1 MTQQDE
7 IVESRRANRVLDEV
21 TRDAEIPMEVDTA
34 PDRTRLFSSMSF
46 SRMRTSWN
54 PGEQEVIDAARTQ
67 ADHELTQE
75 FGAIYQILNKVH
87 EVVRTPVR
95 DPQTGEPILDK
106 HGLFVW
112 EVDRLGM
119 VLEDWSRLTERDK
132 DGFIHEITT
141 RLVLWEQK
149 AADFWAEAMFAKA
162 LWEEHFAI
170 TFVETPLIENRRP
183 TVEDRTQNAQVAARE
198 QRYLAIYMS
207 VRSKKA
213 EALVRSMGLLSQR
226 LKDTSV

>member
-7 IVESRRANRVLDEV
+7 IEESRRANRALAEV
-21 TRDAEIPMEVDTA
+21 AREADRPMHVDPA

-54 PGEQEVIDAARTQ
+54 PGEQEVIDAARAQ
-67 ADHELTQE
+67 SDRELTRE
-75 FGAIYQILNKVH
+75 FGEVYRILNKVY
-87 EVVRTPVR
+87 EIVRTPVR
-95 DPQTGEPILDK
+95 DPETGVPITDRFGLIIWQTD
-106 HGLFVW
+106 H
-112 EVDRLGM
+112 LGM

-132 DGFIHEITT
+132 DGLIHEITT
-141 RLVLWEQK
+141 HLVMWEQK

-162 LWEEHFAI
+162 LWEENFAI
-170 TFVETPLIENRRP
+170 TFVETPLVENKRP

-213 EALVRSMGLLSQR
+213 ESLVRSMALLSQR
-226 LKDTSV
+226 LKDTAA

>member
-7 IVESRRANRVLDEV
+7 ITDSRQANRALAEV
-21 TRDAEIPMEVDTA
+21 VRDAEVPMTVDPA
-34 PDRTRLFSSMSF
+34 PDRTRLFSSLNF

-54 PGEQEVIDAARTQ
+54 PGEQEVIDAAKVQSDR
-67 ADHELTQE
+67 ELTRE
-75 FGAIYQILNKVH
+75 FAEVYRILDKVY
-87 EVVRTPVR
+87 EIVRTPMR
-95 DPQTGEPILDK
+95 DPDTGQPITGRHGFIVWQTD
-106 HGLFVW
+106 H
-112 EVDRLGM
+112 LGM

-132 DGFIHEITT
+132 DGLIHEITT
-141 RLVLWEQK
+141 HLVMWEQK

-162 LWEEHFAI
+162 LWEENFAI
-170 TFVETPLIENRRP
+170 TFVETPLVENRRP

-213 EALVRSMGLLSQR
+213 EALVRSMSLLSQR
-226 LKDTSV
+226 LKDTSA

>member
-1 MTQQDE
+1 MIEQNETE
-7 IVESRRANRVLDEV
+7 ESRRVNRVLIEAV
-21 TRDAEIPMEVDTA
+21 REAEEPMQVDPA
-34 PDRTRLFSSMSF
+34 PDRTRLFTSMSF

-54 PGEQEVIDAARTQ
+54 SGEQEVIDAARTQ
-67 ADHELTQE
+67 SDREIQVE
-75 FGAIYQILNKVH
+75 FGDVYRILNKVY
-87 EVVRTPVR
+87 EIVRRPLR
-95 DPQTGEPILDK
+95 DSDTGAVITDR
-106 HGLFVW
+106 HGLVVW
-112 EVDRLGM
+112 ETDPLGM
-119 VLEDWSRLTERDK
+119 VIEDWSRLTERDK

-141 RLVLWEQK
+141 HLVMWEQR

-170 TFVETPLIENRRP
+170 TFVETPLIESRRP

-213 EALVRSMGLLSQR
+213 ESLVRSMSLLSQR
-226 LKDTSV
+226 LKDTSA

>member
-7 IVESRRANRVLDEV
+7 VTDARRANRVLAEV
-21 TRDAEIPMEVDTA
+21 VRDADTPVTVDPA
-34 PDRTRLFSSMSF
+34 PDRTRLFSSLNF

-54 PGEQEVIDAARTQ
+54 PGEQEVIDAAKSQ
-67 ADHELTQE
+67 ADRELGRD
-75 FGAIYQILNKVH
+75 FNDLYRILHKVY
-87 EVVRTPVR
+87 EIVRTPVR
-95 DPQTGEPILDK
+95 DRDTGQPVTDR
-106 HGLFVW
+106 HGLIVW
-112 EVDRLGM
+112 ETDHLGM

-132 DGFIHEITT
+132 DGLIHEITT
-141 RLVLWEQK
+141 HLVMWEQK

-170 TFVETPLIENRRP
+170 TFVETPLVENRRP

-213 EALVRSMGLLSQR
+213 EALVRSMALLSQR
-226 LKDTSV
+226 LKDTSA

>member
-1 MTQQDE
+1 MTQQDD
-7 IVESRRANRVLDEV
+7 ITESRRANRALAEV
-21 TRDAEIPMEVDTA
+21 VRDAETPMAVDPA
-34 PDRTRLFSSMSF
+34 PDRTRLFNSLNF
-46 SRMRTSWN
+46 SRMRSSWN
-54 PGEQEVIDAARTQ
+54 PGEQEVIDAAKSQ
-67 ADHELTQE
+67 ADRELTHE
-75 FGAIYQILNKVH
+75 FGDVYRILNKVH
-87 EVVRTPVR
+87 EVVRTPLR
-95 DPQTGEPILDK
+95 DPQTGEAILDR

-112 EVDRLGM
+112 QTDHLGM
-119 VLEDWSRLTERDK
+119 VMEDWSRLTERDK

-141 RLVLWEQK
+141 QLVLWEQK

-170 TFVETPLIENRRP
+170 TFVETPLVENRRP

-213 EALVRSMGLLSQR
+213 EALVRSMALLSQR
-226 LKDTSV
+226 LKDTSA